1 MRNTIEFWD
10 NHHATA
16 VQTFAKMADVARANE
31 QHDSAEFLDTMAK
44 SHENLRNVLKLT
56 GNGTA
61 YNELKRRVND
71 LSWKA
76 FHALEC

>member
-1 MRNTIEFWD
+1 MKNTIEFWD

-16 VQTFAKMADVARANE
+16 VQTFTKMAEVARANE
-31 QHDSAEFLDTMAK
+31 KHDSAEFLETMAH
-44 SHENLRNVLKLT
+44 SHANLRDVLKLT

-61 YNELKRRVND
+61 YQELKRRVND